1 MDLVTDPEVQEALL
15 QTAESAATGNWF
27 GAIWGI
33 GATVAAIAS
42 HKTYKHVR
50 NKSATAQ
57 A

>member
-42 HKTYKHVR
+42 HKTYKHVK

-57 A
+57 S